1 MESPQDSTTTP
12 AEATDL
18 VGQIL
23 AGRYR
28 ILQKLGEGAMGAV
41 YLGEHV
47 RMGRK
52 DAIKVLRGPLASDA
66 EAIRRFTRGA
76 RNVSAV
82 HHPNVCTV
90 YDFSDTAEGITFLA
104 MELITGESLR
114 DLIEREG
121 ALPVE
126 RAVAIAKQTAD
137 ALQAAHDAGIVH
149 RDLKPA
155 NIMLMRDRVGGDV
168 VKVVDFDIAKG
179 QE

>member
-1 MESPQDSTTTP
+1 MEVSQDSSLTP
-12 AEATDL
+12 PTPGTAEATDRGPAATATPPGVGAPPGAPGTGPSGPSAATEAPDL

-41 YLGEHV
+41 YVGEHV

-66 EAIRRFTRGA
+66 EAIRRFNRGA

-90 YDFSDTAEGITFLA
+90 YDFSDTAEGVTFLA
-104 MELITGESLR
+104 MELIQGESLKE
-114 DLIEREG
+114 LIEREG
-121 ALPVE
+121 AL
-126 RAVAIAKQTAD
+126 
-137 ALQAAHDAGIVH
+137 
-149 RDLKPA
+149 
-155 NIMLMRDRVGGDV
+155 
-168 VKVVDFDIAKG
+168 
-179 QE
+179 